1 MSHQYQE
8 DVKYTSYP
16 QGGDLSAASNL
27 YRAVTI
33 NNSGQLG
40 LATANSIPVGFI
52 GQQPENGTV
61 GTQVTVIH
69 DAAKHAVVAHE
80 AVAVGDLV
88 NTEGAGRMG
97 KAAARSGGGTQY
109 IYGIAVTAARAA
121 DDVFIVQPIKSGLV
135 A

>member
-16 QGGDLSAASNL
+16 QATDLSDAANL
-27 YRAVTI
+27 YRAV
-33 NNSGQLG
+33 NLGANGQVN

-52 GQQPENGTV
+52 GQQPENGTA
-61 GTQVTVIH
+61 GTQITIIH

-80 AVAVGDLV
+80 AIAVGDLV

-97 KAAARSGGGTQY
+97 KAAARSGGGQQF
-109 IYGIAVTAARAA
+109 IYGIAVTAASAA
-121 DDVFIVQPIKSGLV
+121 DDIFQVQPIKSGVV